1 MRRLKVNVDDILN
14 NYKIVR
20 AHYNDKDHWF
30 VYSFTDFR
38 NKECNSD
45 EIFDIY
51 LKDMFK
57 RKDLKENQDKAIWL
71 EYSGY
76 RLNTI

>member
-14 NYKIVR
+14 NHKIVR
-20 AHYNDKDHWF
+20 ANYDDKNQWF
-30 VYSFTDFR
+30 VYSFNDFR
-38 NKECNSD
+38 NKECDSD

-57 RKDLKENQDKAIWL
+57 RKDLKNNQDKAIWL